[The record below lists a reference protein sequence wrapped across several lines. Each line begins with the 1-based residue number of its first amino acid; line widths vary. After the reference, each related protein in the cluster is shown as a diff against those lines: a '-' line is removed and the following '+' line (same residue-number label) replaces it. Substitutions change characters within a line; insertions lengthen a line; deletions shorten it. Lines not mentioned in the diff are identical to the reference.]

1 MHNKIVPLIAI
12 ISILTFNSCSSIK
25 VLKSWKS
32 ENVESIRSKNILVV
46 ARTANDVN
54 RKAFE
59 EEIAKQLRAKDL
71 KATESYKKYP
81 KIDPNNK
88 LTEEKIK
95 NIKEMFQTD
104 GYNAVVVSVLK
115 STEVL
120 SETTVEGG
128 DVTGASL
135 SSYYDMYAIGFYGYY
150 AHPGGYSNYEGVYEE
165 ETITT
170 RTGYIYVLE
179 TAAYNLDLPEK
190 EQLVAIVTSKIV
202 EPDNVADL
210 ADNYA
215 KAIIKGLKNNKNK

>member
-1 MHNKIVPLIAI
+1 MNNKLLPLIAI
-12 ISILTFNSCSSIK
+12 ISIFSFSSCSSIK

-32 ENVESIRSKNILVV
+32 DNVESIRSQHILVV

-88 LTEEKIK
+88 LTEEKIRSIK
-95 NIKEMFQTD
+95 NMFQTD
-104 GYNAVVVSVLK
+104 GFNAVVVSVLK

-128 DVTGASL
+128 YEAGASL
-135 SSYYDMYAIGFYGYY
+135 SSYYDSHLLGFYNFYGNPVAY
-150 AHPGGYSNYEGVYEE
+150 PNYEGVYEDQ
-165 ETITT
+165 TITT
-170 RTGYIYVLE
+170 RTAYIYVLE

-190 EQLVAIVTSKIV
+190 EQLVAIVTSKIE
-202 EPDNVADL
+202 EPENVTDL

-215 KAIIKGLKNNKNK
+215 KAIMNGLKKK